1 MIGLIMADL
10 VFVLLTRNVYS
21 YSFLSISI
29 VSFESFKTFYTKHSF
44 FPVTVKIINFWKRD
58 PRIIVPKK
66 TQIVN
71 KKQENSQKKNLLT
84 LSLIVLKP
92 SDELKT

>member
-1 MIGLIMADL
+1 L
-10 VFVLLTRNVYS
+10 F
-21 YSFLSISI
+21 
-29 VSFESFKTFYTKHSF
+29 
-44 FPVTVKIINFWKRD
+44 KIINFWKRD